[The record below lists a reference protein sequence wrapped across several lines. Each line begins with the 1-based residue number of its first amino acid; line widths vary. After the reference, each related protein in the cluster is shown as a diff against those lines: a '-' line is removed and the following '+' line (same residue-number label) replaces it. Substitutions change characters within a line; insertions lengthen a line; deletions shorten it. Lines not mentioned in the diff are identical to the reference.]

1 MIGNETGGK
10 EITDEQG
17 RFEVEHVPAG
27 KIRIMVIPQGFDFD
41 DEYGFVWGATA
52 EAKAGEVTELPPIKL
67 VKRRV
72 ERQGRG
78 GDLGFKVKEGDAEK
92 EWHETPIEV
101 AFIRPGGPAAA
112 TDLKVGDIITAVD
125 GHDVSGKNRYLY
137 GGLTTVP
144 QGTTL
149 SFSLERGATIKITAA
164 KPL

>member
-1 MIGNETGGK
+1 MFGDDTGDK

-27 KIRIMVIPQGFDFD
+27 KIRIMVMPQSWGPD
-41 DEYGFVWGATA
+41 DEYGWVWGAVA

-67 VKRRV
+67 VKRRT
-72 ERQGRG
+72 EARSRG

-101 AFIRPGGPAAA
+101 AFIRPGGPAAK
-112 TDLKVGDIITAVD
+112 TDLEVGDVITAVD
-125 GHDVSGKNRYLY
+125 GHDVSGENRYLY
-137 GGLTTVP
+137 GSLTQVP
-144 QGTTL
+144 EGTML
-149 SFSLERGATIKITAA
+149 SFSLKRGTTVRITAG